1 MVVLVDPRLSS
12 VEVWWWNPFGAAIF
26 AFSGGPTALFD
37 EAVIRAAGQCEFV
50 DIGEAIC
57 GCPAIDV
64 VYLRPVA
71 RDSAARPSTAAV
83 QRVQDDPLPRRGEA
97 FCAATVELFAGVLV
111 VDDQVVMRL

>member
-1 MVVLVDPRLSS
+1 MVVVVDPPLSS

-50 DIGEAIC
+50 DIGGAIC

-64 VYLRPVA
+64 VHLRPVA
-71 RDSAARPSTAAV
+71 RDSAARPSAAAV
-83 QRVQDDPLPRRGEA
+83 QRAISDLMPS
-97 FCAATVELFAGVLV
+97 
-111 VDDQVVMRL
+111 